1 VGRSCKPN
9 VGDYLVGSSGTKF
22 TARTAQLEK
31 NKNGK
36 FMFDN
41 QALKID
47 DDVDTRLKRVL
58 SHWPSPV

>member
-1 VGRSCKPN
+1 MLGLCGFFFLWKPAVDDP
-9 VGDYLVGSSGTKF
+9 VGDGGAKF

-47 DDVDTRLKRVL
+47 EDVDPRLKR
-58 SHWPSPV
+58 PKA